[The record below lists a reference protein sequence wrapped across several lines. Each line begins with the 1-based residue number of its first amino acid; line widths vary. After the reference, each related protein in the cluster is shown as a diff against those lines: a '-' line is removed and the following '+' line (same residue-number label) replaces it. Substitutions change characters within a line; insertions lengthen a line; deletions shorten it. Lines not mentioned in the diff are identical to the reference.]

1 MTPIEEMVA
10 IEEIKQT
17 KARYWR
23 TMDRRLWD
31 EYEKCFTDDCVF
43 DVSMSHIMTEIGRMP
58 RPDDPGAE
66 PAYVLHGATAIREF
80 VEKLLAGVRSVHQGH
95 IAEIDVTSPTT
106 ATAIFPFEDVLDFPE
121 GVSPRHIHGFG
132 HYHETYRCIAGRWK
146 IATLTIYRL
155 RVTTTDSDY
164 I

>member
-1 MTPIEEMVA
+1 MI
-10 IEEIKQT
+10 
-17 KARYWR
+17 
-23 TMDRRLWD
+23 
-31 EYEKCFTDDCVF
+31 
-43 DVSMSHIMTEIGRMP
+43 
-58 RPDDPGAE
+58 
-66 PAYVLHGATAIREF
+66 HGASAIREF